1 MLTWT
6 SPTNEDVSRIDQRPI
21 AKSAVLGFDEL
32 NAENWPGETD
42 ALNEVFGLDAFKI
55 ERSQRGS
62 TPSYIIKE

>member
-1 MLTWT
+1 LIK
-6 SPTNEDVSRIDQRPI
+6 DRL
-21 AKSAVLGFDEL
+21 AKGAVLGFDEL

-55 ERSQRGS
+55 ERSSRGS